1 MYSFFDALNFVNL
14 NNIPILS
21 LGVENLMT
29 PKETRDES
37 EKLKDQLVSVEFTYY
52 PKPLDPNQL
61 EPFKLVLLEI
71 TCPLQP
77 GNPQTHFSNFPVL
90 VSSHALHTLN
100 ILGLAL
106 ILVPYPIIPLDND
119 QIVPEEILKEM
130 SYPKTFDM
138 EPNPLVSLEITY
150 PTQPVDP
157 QTQAYTLTVHVP
169 AKALQVINTF
179 SLAFIL
185 IDPNQD
191 AWITYPEP
199 LYHDMN
205 QFVPVEFTYP
215 IPLDCNPNQLVPM
228 EMAYPPPLIND
239 PNHLVPA
246 EITYPTLLD
255 YNPSHPVPMEM
266 ACPCPPNLDHDP
278 NQLVPAE
285 ITYPTPLN
293 DDSNQ
298 LVPIEMACPCPT
310 SLDHDPNQLMPL
322 EITYPTPL
330 NDDPNQL
337 GPMEMACPCPT
348 SLNHDPNQLVPW
360 DITYPEPLDF
370 GPIELVPLKIANP
383 TPLYDDP
390 NQLVPVEITYPT
402 SLDYDPNLILPLEI
416 TYSPHIHTFNV
427 HVPAHAL
434 ETIKLFLISG
444 LISDKKTI
452 KNLLAIPQDVAERQ
466 FQSVI
471 DIWIKQISKHSIS
484 EWEQYKMH
492 SGPLKTLVK
501 EPLEPSEPSESS
513 EQSEPLEPLEPSEPL
528 KPSGPLEPSEPLE
541 SSEASESSEP
551 QSNPRYIFLALPS
564 QDFFTYVICNEIN
577 FFLYVYMF

>member
-1 MYSFFDALNFVNL
+1 MLTFI
-14 NNIPILS
+14 NISILS
-21 LGVENLMT
+21 LGVEKLLT
-29 PKETRDES
+29 PKVTRDES

-52 PKPLDPNQL
+52 PKPLDYDPNQ
-61 EPFKLVLLEI
+61 LVLLEI
-71 TCPLQP
+71 TCPLQS

-138 EPNPLVSLEITY
+138 EPNPLVPLEITY

-191 AWITYPEP
+191 AW
-199 LYHDMN
+199 
-205 QFVPVEFTYP
+205 
-215 IPLDCNPNQLVPM
+215 
-228 EMAYPPPLIND
+228 
-239 PNHLVPA
+239 
-246 EITYPTLLD
+246 
-255 YNPSHPVPMEM
+255 
-266 ACPCPPNLDHDP
+266 
-278 NQLVPAE
+278 
-285 ITYPTPLN
+285 
-293 DDSNQ
+293 
-298 LVPIEMACPCPT
+298 
-310 SLDHDPNQLMPL
+310 
-322 EITYPTPL
+322 
-330 NDDPNQL
+330 
-337 GPMEMACPCPT
+337 
-348 SLNHDPNQLVPW
+348 
-360 DITYPEPLDF
+360 ITYPEPLDF

-564 QDFFTYVICNEIN
+564 QDFFTYVICNEIK
-577 FFLYVYMF
+577 FFLYIYMF